1 MVTKATAAL
10 ATEKKSPPDK
20 KAQQSK
26 PKETAH
32 HRVAFKRFPDLENDP
47 MSQIF
52 NYEYSKFTELNFSA
66 MDYVKAARRGLPGKA
81 IRVAAETLQIPM
93 GEVYSLLHITPRTA
107 QRMMNSEKL
116 DVDASDHLLQ
126 LLKIYKRCL
135 EVFQDREKTIRWLKT
150 ANFALGDQTPLS
162 LLDTTDGLE
171 LVAKSLIKIEYGV
184 FG

>member
-10 ATEKKSPPDK
+10 ATEKKSLPDK
-20 KAQQSK
+20 KAPQSK
-26 PKETAH
+26 SKKTAH
-32 HRVAFKRFPDLENDP
+32 HRVVIERLPDLERDP
-47 MSQIF
+47 MKLIF
-52 NYEYSKFTELNFSA
+52 NTELNFSA
-66 MDYVKAARRGLPGKA
+66 MDYIKATRTGLPGKT

-184 FG
+184 FA